1 MNILNWRLGTR
12 LGAGFALL
20 LLLLVLVSIIATVAL
35 SDLRRTSDL
44 IIDKYYPT
52 TVLANNLIDGANK
65 DYLLSFRAVVARNE
79 NDRKKYTEELSAQTE
94 LNASHIEELRQRI
107 AGDARAE
114 KMVDEMK
121 EAAGKVTASRQH
133 VFTLLAS
140 EGADAA
146 KDRLNSETIPATDNF
161 IKQISDIISYA
172 GSLVKAG
179 DDDVESTYR
188 SSLWM
193 TGIIVVISV
202 FLGCLIAW
210 ALTRSVIRPV
220 QEALTGIEA
229 SGRGDM
235 TTPFSEEYHTDE
247 TGRLLT
253 GLKATIISISRMLS
267 QVRDSAL
274 SVSSASSQIA
284 AGNQDLSSRTE
295 EQASALAE
303 TASALEQ
310 LTATVANT
318 AENAQHVQQLVT
330 EGGSIMKRNNEVMD
344 ATTRQMDGIHQ
355 ASQKMSEII
364 TVIESIAFQTNILSL
379 NAAVEAARA
388 GESGRGFAV
397 VAGEVRS
404 LAQKSAMA
412 AKDIK
417 TLIEESVAQT
427 GAGRELIATASAVI
441 QEMTQNTQ
449 NVDTLINEIARA
461 ATEQSDGIRQ
471 INVAVTQ
478 LDTTTQQNA
487 ALVEESA
494 SAAQSMAEQA
504 AMLTELVNTFRLR
517 ESRMPAAAPATI
529 TATPVTRGI
538 PASVRKSAD
547 NWETF

>member
-1 MNILNWRLGTR
+1 MNIMNHRLGTR
-12 LGAGFALL
+12 MGAGFALL
-20 LLLLVLVSIIATVAL
+20 LLLLVLISVIAVAAL
-35 SDLRRTSDL
+35 SDLRKTSNL
-44 IIDKYYPT
+44 IVEKYYPT

-65 DYLLSFRAVVARNE
+65 DYILSFRAVAADHE
-79 NDRKKYTEELSAQTE
+79 SDRKKYIEALSAQTAV
-94 LNASHIEELRQRI
+94 NASYLEELKKRV
-107 AGDARAE
+107 AGDVQAE
-114 KMVDEMK
+114 KMVDEISD
-121 EAAGKVTASRQH
+121 AARLVTASRQH
-133 VFTLLAS
+133 VFSIQAS
-140 EGADAA
+140 EGDDPAESMLDT
-146 KDRLNSETIPATDNF
+146 ETIPATEVF
-161 IKQISDIISYA
+161 IKQITDIIDYA
-172 GSLVKAG
+172 NNLMKDGENE
-179 DDDVESTYR
+179 VESTYR

-193 TGIIVVISV
+193 TGIILVVSIL
-202 FLGCLIAW
+202 LGGVTARI
-210 ALTRSVIRPV
+210 LTRSVVRPV

-235 TTPFSEEYHTDE
+235 TTLFRDNYHTDE

-253 GLKATIISISRMLS
+253 GLKITIISISRMLS
-267 QVRDSAL
+267 QVRDSAI
-274 SVSSASSQIA
+274 SVSTASSQIA

-318 AENAQHVQQLVT
+318 AENAQHVQKLVT
-330 EGGSIMKRNNEVMD
+330 EGGHIMKRNNEVMD
-344 ATTRQMDGIHQ
+344 ATTRQMDGIYR

-364 TVIESIAFQTNILSL
+364 TVIESIAFQTNILAL

-397 VAGEVRS
+397 VAGEVRG
-404 LAQKSAMA
+404 LAQKSATA

-417 TLIEESVAQT
+417 SLIEESVSQT
-427 GAGRELIATASAVI
+427 ETGRELISTASTVI
-441 QEMTQNTQ
+441 QEMTKNAQD
-449 NVDTLINEIARA
+449 VDMLINEITRA
-461 ATEQSDGIRQ
+461 TTEQRDGIRQ

-504 AMLTELVNTFRLR
+504 SMLTELVKTFRLR
-517 ESRMPAAAPATI
+517 EELLSATGPAPEY
-529 TATPVTRGI
+529 R
-538 PASVRKSAD
+538 ASVAPGTTISADKSAD

>member
-20 LLLLVLVSIIATVAL
+20 LLLLVLVSIVATVAL

-44 IIDKYYPT
+44 IIEKYYPT

-65 DYLLSFRAVVARNE
+65 NYLLSFRTVVARNE
-79 NDRKKYTEELSAQTE
+79 SDRKEYKDKLSTQTALNTSHLEELKK
-94 LNASHIEELRQRI
+94 RI
-107 AGDARAE
+107 AGDVRAE
-114 KMVDEMK
+114 KMVDEMA
-121 EAAGKVTASRQH
+121 EAARQVTASRQH
-133 VFTLLAS
+133 AFALLES
-140 EGADAA
+140 EGVDAA
-146 KDRLNSETIPATDNF
+146 KDLLNAETIPATDNF
-161 IKQISDIISYA
+161 IKQISDIINYA
-172 GSLVKAG
+172 NNLMKAG

-193 TGIIVVISV
+193 TGIIVAISV
-202 FLGCLIAW
+202 FLGCLIAL
-210 ALTRSVIRPV
+210 ALTRSVVRPV
-220 QEALTGIEA
+220 QEVLTGIEA

-235 TTPFSEEYHTDE
+235 TTPFRAEYHTDE
-247 TGRLLT
+247 TGQLLS
-253 GLKATIISISRMLS
+253 GLKATIINISRMLS

-274 SVSSASSQIA
+274 SVSTASSQIA

-330 EGGSIMKRNNEVMD
+330 ESGNIMKRNNEVMD
-344 ATTRQMDGIHQ
+344 ATTRQMNGIYL

-364 TVIESIAFQTNILSL
+364 TVIESIAFQTNILAL

-404 LAQKSAMA
+404 LAQKSATA

-427 GAGRELIATASAVI
+427 KAGRELIATASAVTK
-441 QEMTQNTQ
+441 EMTQNAQ
-449 NVDTLINEIARA
+449 NVDMLINEIARA
-461 ATEQSDGIRQ
+461 ATEQSDGIHQ

-504 AMLTELVNTFRLR
+504 TMLTELVNTFRLR
-517 ESRMPAAAPATI
+517 EGLVDTAPPVTM
-529 TATPVTRGI
+529 TATPVSNRI

>member
-1 MNILNWRLGTR
+1 MNIMNYRLGTR
-12 LGAGFALL
+12 MGAGFALL
-20 LLLLVLVSIIATVAL
+20 LLLLVLVSIIAVAAL
-35 SDLRRTSDL
+35 SDLRKRSNL
-44 IIDKYYPT
+44 IVEKYYPT
-52 TVLANNLIDGANK
+52 TVLANDLIDGANK
-65 DYLLSFRAVVARNE
+65 DYLLSFRAVAAHHE
-79 NDRKKYTEELSAQTE
+79 SDRKKYIEALSTQTAVNASYLEELKK
-94 LNASHIEELRQRI
+94 RV
-107 AGDARAE
+107 AGDVQAE
-114 KMVDEMK
+114 KMVDDMSD
-121 EAAGKVTASRQH
+121 AARLVTASRQH
-133 VFTLLAS
+133 VFSIQTS
-140 EGADAA
+140 EGDDAA
-146 KDRLNSETIPATDNF
+146 ENMLNTETIPATEVF
-161 IKQISDIISYA
+161 INEITDIIDYA
-172 GSLVKAG
+172 NDLMKNGENEA
-179 DDDVESTYR
+179 ESTYR

-193 TGIIVVISV
+193 TGIILVVSIL
-202 FLGCLIAW
+202 LGGITARI
-210 ALTRSVIRPV
+210 LTRSVVRPV

-235 TTPFSEEYHTDE
+235 TTLFRDNYHTDE

-253 GLKATIISISRMLS
+253 GLKITIISIS
-267 QVRDSAL
+267 QVRDSAM
-274 SVSSASSQIA
+274 SVSTASSQIA

-330 EGGSIMKRNNEVMD
+330 EGGDIMKRNNEVMD
-344 ATTRQMDGIHQ
+344 ATTRQMDGIYK

-364 TVIESIAFQTNILSL
+364 TVIESIAFQTNILAL

-397 VAGEVRS
+397 VAGEVRG
-404 LAQKSAMA
+404 LAQKSATA

-417 TLIEESVAQT
+417 SLIEESVSQT
-427 GAGRELIATASAVI
+427 EAGRELISTASTVI
-441 QEMTQNTQ
+441 QEMTKNAQ
-449 NVDTLINEIARA
+449 NVDMLINEITRA
-461 ATEQSDGIRQ
+461 TTEQRDGIRQ

-504 AMLTELVNTFRLR
+504 SMLTELVNTFRLR
-517 ESRMPAAAPATI
+517 EEQPPTAVPVPAY
-529 TATPVTRGI
+529 R
-538 PASVRKSAD
+538 ASVTPDSTVSDGKSAD